1 MTLHELT
8 VMDRKN
14 TKLQE
19 ENIATRE
26 KSLVVVGELER
37 VMRAFN
43 EVLKIKDDRAKTIE
57 GDLKELGK
65 TLAENLEC
73 LYEID
78 RDFEIYNKN
87 MEKIIINLQHL
98 EDEEET
104 QASLY
109 ERLLNGIG
117 IEGENQE
124 SDDSLA
130 DDAIPAEN
138 EKHDLVALEKLRKR
152 REKFL
157 QNLSQEFESLE
168 EKLTSINNLR
178 KELEDSQNEI
188 REKKAHSLERKIALE
203 EEGEKLLH
211 EVRRL
216 ESELEITVLD
226 EKNLIEESEKIIKCV
241 ESSLKFDE
249 KIDHALFSSQT
260 FDEPDEVL
268 SASGPFENGHKIAI
282 GI

>member
-1 MTLHELT
+1 MN
-8 VMDRKN
+8 RKN

-26 KSLVVVGELER
+26 KSLVIVRELDR
-37 VMRAFN
+37 IMRALN
-43 EVLKIKDDRAKTIE
+43 KVLKSKDDRAKAIE
-57 GDLKELGK
+57 GDLQELGK
-65 TLAENLEC
+65 TLEENLEC

-104 QASLY
+104 QASWY

-117 IEGENQE
+117 IDGENQE
-124 SDDSLA
+124 SDDALT

-138 EKHDLVALEKLRKR
+138 ENHDLVVLENLRKR

-168 EKLTSINNLR
+168 DKLTSINKLR

-188 REKKAHSLERKIALE
+188 REKKADSLERKNALE
-203 EEGEKLLH
+203 DEGKKLLY
-211 EVRRL
+211 EVGRL
-216 ESELEITVLD
+216 ENELEITVLE

-241 ESSLKFDE
+241 ESSLKLDE

-260 FDEPDEVL
+260 PDESEEV
-268 SASGPFENGHKIAI
+268 SPAIEPSENGHKIAI